1 MFTGIVEEVG
11 SVISLQRGGREAL
24 LGIVAERVLEGTELG
39 GSLAVN
45 GACLTV
51 VELGAGYFGA
61 GLMPETLARTN
72 LGLLR
77 PGSLVNLERPL
88 AVGDRFGGHFV
99 QGHVDG
105 MGRVETMRGERSAL
119 VVTISAPPELLRY
132 IVPQGFIAVD
142 GVSLTA
148 VERTE
153 SGFTVSLVSYTQ
165 EHTNLSRQRV
175 GYAVNLEVDI
185 LGKYVETLL
194 GGESGSRG
202 ITEETLRR
210 HGYV

>member
-11 SVISLQRGGREAL
+11 KVIGLQRAGQETQLRIG
-24 LGIVAERVLEGTELG
+24 AERVLEGTELG

-45 GACLTV
+45 GTCLTAT
-51 VELGAGYFGA
+51 ELGADQFTA
-61 GLMPETLARTN
+61 GLMPETLVRTN

-88 AVGDRFGGHFV
+88 AVGDRLGGHFV

-105 MGRVETMRGERSAL
+105 MGRLEAMRRERSAL
-119 VVTISAPPELLRY
+119 ILTISAPTEVLRY

-142 GVSLTA
+142 GVSLTV

-153 SGFTVSLVSYTQ
+153 SGFIVSLVSYTQ
-165 EHTNLSRQRV
+165 EHINLARQRV
-175 GYAVNLEVDI
+175 GYMANLEVDI
-185 LGKYVETLL
+185 LGKYVEALL
-194 GGESGSRG
+194 GEKAASGGLAEEVLRG
-202 ITEETLRR
+202 
-210 HGYV
+210 HGYM

>member
-1 MFTGIVEEVG
+1 LFTGIVEEVG

-24 LGIVAERVLEGTELG
+24 LGIAVDEVLEDTELG

-45 GACLTV
+45 GVCLTV
-51 VELGAGYFGA
+51 TELGAGYFGA

-88 AVGDRFGGHFV
+88 AVGDRLGGHFV

-105 MGRVETMRGERSAL
+105 MGRLEAMRRERSAL
-119 VVTISAPPELLRY
+119 IVTISASPDLLRY

-148 VERTE
+148 VERTD

-175 GYAVNLEVDI
+175 GYMANLEVDI
-185 LGKYVETLL
+185 LSKYVETLL
-194 GGESGSRG
+194 GGKTASGEL
-202 ITEETLRR
+202 TLETLRR